1 MDDLT
6 RRTEPLL
13 IENRSADSDYS
24 AIFEDDGKVAY
35 AYLRKGAHIVGDVW
49 LYNHGEA
56 PVEPEWEDPSRM
68 PFANP
73 KEFINPDPFEP
84 VKDASEVGFEWV
96 EGNPPVLLI
105 FIRGDLFARLT
116 PGSQPGWSKLAIKDG
131 PLAMVFTEGMN

>member
-35 AYLRKGAHIVGDVW
+35 AYLRNGTHIVGDVW

-73 KEFINPDPFEP
+73 KEFTSPNLFQP
-84 VKDASEVGFEWV
+84 VKDPSEVAFKWV
-96 EGNPPVLLI
+96 EDLPTLLI
-105 FIRGDLFARLT
+105 FIRGDLFARLI
-116 PGSQPGWSKLAIKDG
+116 PGSKPGWSKLAIKDG

>member
-13 IENRSADSDYS
+13 IENRSANRDYS
-24 AIFEDDGKVAY
+24 AVFEDDGKVAY
-35 AYLRKGAHIVGDVW
+35 AYLRKGADIIGDVW

-56 PVEPEWEDPSRM
+56 PVEPGWEDPSRM

-73 KEFINPDPFEP
+73 REFINPNPFDP
-84 VKDASEVGFEWV
+84 VKDISEVGFNWV
-96 EGNPPVLLI
+96 EGDPLTLLI
-105 FIRGDLFARLT
+105 FIRGDLFARLI

-131 PLAMVFTEGMN
+131 PLALVLARE